1 MMISAVIAGA
11 KNRLVVSALHTRVA
25 CSFFSTLSSDKV
37 STAKPGEPPM
47 PKANGVASS
56 KLTGETISPH
66 VMKAEYAVRGDIVV
80 RAGEIGKELKK
91 GKKFPFTDLVMC
103 NIGNPQALG
112 QKPITFYRQVL
123 AICDYPQLLDAP
135 ESQKLFP
142 PDVLKRA
149 KEYLDATGSGGTG
162 AYTHSQG
169 VELCRQHVA
178 QGIKERDGYDCNVED
193 LYLTEGASGAVKNIL
208 QILIRNEKDAILIP
222 YPQYPLY
229 SAAIALLGGTVVPYY
244 PDEKKGWQIDPA
256 HLEDV
261 ITQAG
266 KDGLCIRALAVIT
279 PGNPTGQVIPR
290 SNIEDLIKVSKKHE
304 LAVIADEVYQVN
316 VYNSNMKFDSFK
328 KTIKD
333 MGSEYDDV
341 PLFSLQSI
349 SKGYYGECG
358 RRGGYME
365 IINIPEDVRAA
376 MYKVASINLCS
387 NVNGQICTAMVMNP
401 PKDGEESYPLYKK
414 EKDGLIDSLKR
425 RAEMIEGVLNELEG
439 VSCTSIDGALYAFP
453 TITLPEGA
461 FKKAKEIGKTGEW
474 LYCKEMLE
482 NTGIVIVPGN
492 GFGQKDGTHHF
503 RTTILPGE
511 DQIESVC
518 DRMRNYHK
526 EFLSKYK
533 N

>member
-1 MMISAVIAGA
+1 MMISTIIAGV
-11 KNRLVVSALHTRVA
+11 KNGVTVSAGRTRGGW
-25 CSFFSTLSSDKV
+25 SFISTLQSDKV
-37 STAKPGEPPM
+37 STAKPSDHAM
-47 PKANGVASS
+47 PEANGLASAR
-56 KLTGETISPH
+56 LTGDNISPH
-66 VMKAEYAVRGDIVV
+66 VKKAEYAVRGDIVV
-80 RAGEIGKELKK
+80 RAGEIAKELKA
-91 GKKFPFTDLVMC
+91 GKKFPFSDLVMC

-112 QKPITFYRQVL
+112 QKPVTFYRQVL

-169 VELCRQHVA
+169 VELCREHVA
-178 QGIKERDGYDCNVED
+178 KGIKERDGHDCHVDD

-222 YPQYPLY
+222 FPQYPLY

-244 PDEKKGWQIDPA
+244 PDENKGWQIDPS

-261 ITQAG
+261 VAQSK

-290 SNIEDLIKVSKKHE
+290 SNIEDLIKFSKKHD

-316 VYNSNMKFDSFK
+316 VYNSSMKFDSFK
-328 KTIKD
+328 KTIRD
-333 MGSEYDDV
+333 MGSDYDDV

-365 IINIPEDVRAA
+365 IINIPADVRAA

-401 PKDGEESYPLYKK
+401 PKEGEESYPLYKK
-414 EKDGLIDSLKR
+414 ERDGLLDSLKR
-425 RAEMIEGVLNELEG
+425 RAEMIEGVCQNAAAH
-439 VSCTSIDGALYAFP
+439 V
-453 TITLPEGA
+453 
-461 FKKAKEIGKTGEW
+461 
-474 LYCKEMLE
+474 
-482 NTGIVIVPGN
+482 
-492 GFGQKDGTHHF
+492 
-503 RTTILPGE
+503 
-511 DQIESVC
+511 
-518 DRMRNYHK
+518 
-526 EFLSKYK
+526 
-533 N
+533 